1 LSWDEALDN
10 DHGGAVSRADAV
22 MASVLRDRGNP
33 GSSGMS
39 VPPDM
44 VQFSTNTDGTQQYQF
59 LQSNGCSTSPSQPSI
74 TNTDG
79 LNSTVTNLQGQNSSN
94 SGNITLQLPLP
105 TPISSFGQEQQ
116 QQDQSGS
123 SQGQTAALPSSQS
136 QQDQQQAQQQQQ
148 FLAQNTANI
157 AQIFAQQ
164 AGNMFHPQQQM
175 RMAMPNLQ
183 TLQQSQPTQQHQQS
197 IQMPFTT
204 DPNMFLQQLQF
215 AQFQQQLITAQQHQM
230 QLPMQTHFP
239 QQAAVAPNV
248 PIVTTQIPAAPV
260 TAQAQPTRK
269 RPKESE
275 TVKKST
281 VVRAAPKQ
289 KAFPSSDST
298 SMLVSASDT
307 DAEAYRSVKSKKSS
321 LADLKK
327 SIVSEPAAIDTS
339 NMTEEE
345 KVVANRDRNREH
357 ARNTRLR
364 KKAYLEKLKAT
375 VDELCRE
382 RDSLVTERASSA
394 NLLVEMHNTRTEV
407 LMSFFA
413 LRTSNEKRRKL
424 WSSILDESC
433 FVCVMPVTP
442 YRSFPASEVQVSKCQ
457 RMIVGVDGMMA
468 DTASLHVLLS
478 ALVDRRKHPYGKINF
493 RYTLVTEEAVVAG
506 NQIMA
511 RWVMT
516 TTDAVKYGAKMEV
529 SKQGMLCCRFNSAH
543 KIVGLELMFDVM
555 AFMLQ
560 LKQATGA
567 DGFSVVPNTVQTC
580 QRAFD
585 RPMVIT
591 LSEPPYTIIQVNDLW
606 SEMTGYDAKEVV
618 GKTSC
623 SLIQAPEMDKSCLE
637 SMMNEVRQK
646 RSASG
651 LLVNVAKS
659 GEIFS
664 NFLVVFPLSTDS
676 RISYYLGL
684 SMYNFSGKP
693 VLPEENQFTDV
704 AASLTTT
711 QSSSNENVATV
722 TSEDVISDAGAHSGT
737 SRPLVNPVTMGL
749 ANAFSQAQ
757 SDANG
762 SISLS
767 SAASILEETPKSRS
781 MPDGM

>member
-1 LSWDEALDN
+1 MSWDEAEDN
-10 DHGGAVSRADAV
+10 DNGGAVSRADAV

-59 LQSNGCSTSPSQPSI
+59 LQSNGCSTMQTQPSI
-74 TNTDG
+74 SNSDGG
-79 LNSTVTNLQGQNSSN
+79 LNSSSLQEQNNNN

-105 TPISSFGQEQQ
+105 TPISSFGQEQAP
-116 QQDQSGS
+116 DQTNN
-123 SQGQTAALPSSQS
+123 SQGQTVTMPAGQP
-136 QQDQQQAQQQQQ
+136 QQAQQQQ

-157 AQIFAQQ
+157 AQILAQQ
-164 AGNMFHPQQQM
+164 AGNMFNPQQQM
-175 RMAMPNLQ
+175 RLAMPNLQ
-183 TLQQSQPTQQHQQS
+183 PMQQSQPSQQQQQQHQQQQP
-197 IQMPFTT
+197 IQIPFTT
-204 DPNMFLQQLQF
+204 DPNVFLQQLQF
-215 AQFQQQLITAQQHQM
+215 AQFQQQLMSAQQQQM
-230 QLPMQTHFP
+230 PMHMPMQNHFP
-239 QQAAVAPNV
+239 QQATVAPNV
-248 PIVTTQIPAAPV
+248 PVVPTQRPAAPV
-260 TAQAQPTRK
+260 VLQSQPTRK
-269 RPKESE
+269 RPKDSDAP
-275 TVKKST
+275 KKSA
-281 VVRAAPKQ
+281 VARAAPKE
-289 KAFPSSDST
+289 KSVPSSDST
-298 SMLVSASDT
+298 AMLVSASDT
-307 DAEAYRSVKSKKSS
+307 DAEAYRSVKSKKTSS

-327 SIVSEPAAIDTS
+327 SIASEAAAIDTS
-339 NMTEEE
+339 NMTEAE
-345 KVVANRDRNREH
+345 KVIANRDRNREH

-442 YRSFPASEVQVSKCQ
+442 YRSFPASEVQVTKCQ
-457 RMIVGVDGMMA
+457 RMILGVDGMMA
-468 DTASLHVLLS
+468 DTASLHVLFS
-478 ALVDRRKHPYGKINF
+478 TLVDRSKHPFGKINF

-529 SKQGMLCCRFNSAH
+529 SKQGMLCCKFNSAH

-567 DGFSVVPNTVQTC
+567 EGFSVVPNTVQTC

-591 LSEPPYTIIQVNDLW
+591 LSEPPYTIIQVNNMW
-606 SEMTGYDAKEVV
+606 SEMTGYGAEEVV
-618 GKTSC
+618 GKASC
-623 SLIQAPEMDKSCLE
+623 SILQSSEMDKSHLE
-637 SMMNEVRQK
+637 GMMNEIRHK

-651 LLVNVAKS
+651 LLINASKS

-676 RISYYLGL
+676 RVSYYLGL
-684 SMYNFSGKP
+684 SLYSSIGKP
-693 VLPEENQFTDV
+693 VLPEETLFAEVT
-704 AASLTTT
+704 AAQPAQT
-711 QSSSNENVATV
+711 SSSDNVATV
-722 TSEDVISDAGAHSGT
+722 TSEDTIPDGAT
-737 SRPLVNPVTMGL
+737 DLKPLSVNPVSMGL
-749 ANAFSQAQ
+749 ASAFSQAQ

-762 SISLS
+762 TISLS
-767 SAASILEETPKSRS
+767 SAANLLEEIPKSRS
-781 MPDGM
+781 LLGGL

>member
-1 LSWDEALDN
+1 LSWDEAEEN

-44 VQFSTNTDGTQQYQF
+44 VQFSTNMDGTQQYQF
-59 LQSNGCSTSPSQPSI
+59 LQSNGCSTTPSQPSMSNSDG
-74 TNTDG
+74 TNSSNT
-79 LNSTVTNLQGQNSSN
+79 QGQNSSN
-94 SGNITLQLPLP
+94 AGNITLQLPLP

-116 QQDQSGS
+116 QQDQNGS
-123 SQGQTAALPSSQS
+123 SQGQHASIPASQS
-136 QQDQQQAQQQQQ
+136 QQEQQQAQQQQ

-157 AQIFAQQ
+157 AQMLAQQ

-183 TLQQSQPTQQHQQS
+183 TLQQSQPAQQQS

-215 AQFQQQLITAQQHQM
+215 AQFQQQLMSAQQQQM
-230 QLPMQTHFP
+230 QMPMQNHFP
-239 QQAAVAPNV
+239 QQTPVATNV
-248 PIVTTQIPAAPV
+248 PVVPTPVPAAPV
-260 TAQAQPTRK
+260 SAQVQPTRK
-269 RPKESE
+269 RPKDSDAL
-275 TVKKST
+275 KKST
-281 VVRAAPKQ
+281 VARAAPKQ
-289 KAFPSSDST
+289 KTFPT
-298 SMLVSASDT
+298 SESALMLVSASDT

-321 LADLKK
+321 SLADLKK
-327 SIVSEPAAIDTS
+327 SMAAEPAAIDTS
-339 NMTEEE
+339 NMSEAE
-345 KVVANRDRNREH
+345 KVIANRDRNREH

-442 YRSFPASEVQVSKCQ
+442 YRSFPASEVQVTKCQ
-457 RMIVGVDGMMA
+457 RMILGVDGMMV

-478 ALVDRRKHPYGKINF
+478 ALVDRSKHPYGKINF

-516 TTDAVKYGAKMEV
+516 TTDAVKHGAKMEV

-606 SEMTGYDAKEVV
+606 SEMTGYDAEEVV
-618 GKTSC
+618 GKASC
-623 SLIQAPEMDKSCLE
+623 SILQCPEMDKSSLE
-637 SMMNEVRQK
+637 GMMNEVRQK

-651 LLVNVAKS
+651 LIVNSSKS

-664 NFLVVFPLSTDS
+664 NFLVMFPLSTDS

-684 SMYNFSGKP
+684 SMYHSIGKP
-693 VLPEENQFTDV
+693 MLPEECQVTEV
-704 AASLTTT
+704 TATIPTT
-711 QSSSNENVATV
+711 QSSNNDNVATV
-722 TSEDVISDAGAHSGT
+722 TSEDVIPGASAAPGT
-737 SRPLVNPVTMGL
+737 SSLTVNPVTMGL

-762 SISLS
+762 TMSLS
-767 SAASILEETPKSRS
+767 TAASILEETPKSRS
-781 MPDGM
+781 VLGGM